1 MSENKLMSPSPL
13 LENKVANA
21 GLTQLALTAPP
32 IYLMQYLGDACEL
45 QPGRLLSD
53 ILMIG

>member
-1 MSENKLMSPSPL
+1 MSPLPL
-13 LENKVANA
+13 LEHKVANA

-32 IYLMQYLGDACEL
+32 IYLMQYLGGVFELL

-53 ILMIG
+53 ILMIR